1 MDIKDSSN
9 HVNKNQIIPE
19 SQSYKQHRKQRFWQI
34 LMPVGAGVLLMLAVA
49 VMVILTASGTDAG
62 GPVSQ
67 WADTSLIWMSM
78 PVLMFAFLIGIF
90 LIFFIYLIAQL
101 LKVLPYYTSLAQQ
114 YTELISA
121 QISYWSNKVVSPL
134 FTVSSFQARI
144 AAFFSA
150 LSGKKKR

>member
-1 MDIKDSSN
+1 MKLKDSSSRTTSN
-9 HVNKNQIIPE
+9 PQYQQ
-19 SQSYKQHRKQRFWQI
+19 SQSFLQHKKQYFWQI
-34 LMPVGAGVLLMLAVA
+34 LLPVGVGGLLVFVVA
-49 VMVILTASGTDAG
+49 VMVILTAGGTDAG

-78 PVLMFAFLIGIF
+78 PVLIFALLIGIV

-114 YTELISA
+114 YTSLFSA
-121 QISYWSNKVVSPL
+121 QIKSWSNKIVSPI

-144 AAFFSA
+144 SAFFSA
-150 LSGKKKR
+150 LSGQKKR